1 VPVPR
6 LTIAIPTHHGRAQ
19 LLSELL
25 ADLVTQC
32 DGRVDVAVCDNA
44 SSDGTA
50 TVVAAA
56 RARGLAL
63 SYHRHAEN
71 LGAAANIAAVVE
83 RAGGDFCWLVSS
95 DDRLPAGAVAR
106 VLELLDAHPEA
117 AGLTVHQCV
126 MDRAMAWTAEA
137 QATATVPPLDTITV
151 LRGAP
156 DVTRRLGWIMSGLS
170 SQVVR
175 RDAWLADAA
184 QITPTQL
191 YPHVAVMLAMAGRG
205 RPWVWCPEKL
215 VHVRAGNAA
224 LPISGERWE
233 SWLLTELDRHW
244 RGAAGDAAALREIRD
259 RYLDAAERRA
269 RLPRPYGAEPPVRDD
284 VALLVALARVLWSH
298 PRFWRQTALRLTAR
312 ALTAR
317 GRTARRLRPAPK
329 AMPPLVDADR
339 RTRLVADL
347 PATMVHADEHWI
359 RAALHIEGT
368 VPYRSTGPHAVH
380 IVSRWRRPGT
390 ETWHEGG
397 RTVLGR
403 PLRPGRTHRLDI
415 RIVAPWEPGLWE
427 LQLTTVQEGIA
438 WFADE
443 DPAGGTARIVEIET
457 LA

>member
-1 VPVPR
+1 VPAPR
-6 LTIAIPTHHGRAQ
+6 LTIAIPTHHGRAE

-25 ADLVTQC
+25 ADLVAQRH
-32 DGRVDVAVCDNA
+32 GRVDIVVCDNA
-44 SSDGTA
+44 SSDETA

-56 RARGLAL
+56 RERGLAL

-71 LGAAANIAAVVE
+71 LGPATNIASVIE

-106 VLELLDAHPEA
+106 LLELLDAHPEA

-137 QATATVPPLDTITV
+137 QATATIPPLDAITV

-184 QITPTQL
+184 RITPTQL
-191 YPHVAVMLAMAGRG
+191 FPHVAVMLAMASRG

-224 LPISGERWE
+224 LPVCGERWE

-244 RGAAGDAAALREIRD
+244 RTAAGGAALREIRD
-259 RYLDAAERRA
+259 RYLDAAEQRA
-269 RLPRPYGAEPPVRDD
+269 RLPRPHGTEPPFRDD
-284 VALLVALARVLWSH
+284 VALLMALVRALWSR
-298 PRFWRQTALRLTAR
+298 PRFWRQTAPRLAAR

-317 GRTARRLRPAPK
+317 GRATRWLRPAPA
-329 AMPPLVDADR
+329 AMPPLAVADR
-339 RTRLVADL
+339 HARLVADL
-347 PATMVHADEHWI
+347 PATMIHADERWI
-359 RAALHIEGT
+359 RATLHIEGV

-380 IVSRWRRPGT
+380 IASRWRRPDT
-390 ETWHEGG
+390 ETWNEGG
-397 RTVLGR
+397 RTVLSR
-403 PLRPGRTHRLDI
+403 PLHPGRTHLLDI
-415 RIVAPWEPGLWE
+415 PIVAPWEPGPWE
-427 LQLTTVQEGIA
+427 LQLTPVQEGVA

-443 DPAGGTARIVEIET
+443 DPARGTTRTVVIET